1 MLLVMSSIATAD
13 SSGWSCPCPRAVKVK
28 AISRGQAMRSMRS
41 STFLLAASL
50 TLHQAAAL
58 STQPRVHV
66 APSAQP
72 RAHAVAQFGFKVQ
85 KSERLLIREAWER
98 ADAYRPG
105 QANWF
110 TKKQKDL
117 VRLHEALKPE
127 LERQEAVPPPS
138 NATSLLGALLK
149 VLTTGDLALTLCSP
163 EAPVLTELRDWL
175 VATMPMRDA
184 INGLPEE
191 QGRVLATLVRALD
204 ARRILDLGTYTG
216 YSSIAMALAAAD
228 DAMVTCCEKDRR
240 YANDARDWWL
250 KAGVSS
256 KMQMFEKDAV
266 ELLRDL
272 NAQGK
277 QDTYDMVF
285 VDISE
290 RHRYAELHEPL
301 IDLMRVGGVIVYYD
315 TLWAADRVVRH
326 EPNPTRREF
335 NYDLAKDPRVIATLV
350 PLSYGITVCVKT
362 MNLDGPALAAAR
374 EQDARDGGDEALH
387 ELLRARR
394 SAVEAEL
401 AQMPPAPP
409 S

>member
-1 MLLVMSSIATAD
+1 MT
-13 SSGWSCPCPRAVKVK
+13 
-28 AISRGQAMRSMRS
+28 QAR
-41 STFLLAASL
+41 TQFALCLAASL
-50 TLHQAAAL
+50 TLYQAAAL

-105 QANWF
+105 KPNWF

-117 VRLHEALKPE
+117 VRLHEVLKPE
-127 LERQEAVPPPS
+127 IEAQQAVPPPS

-163 EAPVLTELRDWL
+163 EPPVLTELRDWL
-175 VATMPMRDA
+175 VATMPMLDA

-228 DAMVTCCEKDRR
+228 DAIVTCCEKDRR

-256 KMQMFEKDAV
+256 KMQMHEKDAID
-266 ELLRDL
+266 LLHEL
-272 NAQGK
+272 NAEGK
-277 QDTYDMVF
+277 QGTYDMVF

-290 RHRYAELHEPL
+290 RDRYAELHEPL

-326 EPNPTRREF
+326 EPNPTRRQF

-362 MNLDGPALAAAR
+362 MNLDGAALAAAR
-374 EQDARDGGDEALH
+374 EQDARDGGDEALY

-401 AQMPPAPP
+401 AQMPPAPSP
-409 S
+409 